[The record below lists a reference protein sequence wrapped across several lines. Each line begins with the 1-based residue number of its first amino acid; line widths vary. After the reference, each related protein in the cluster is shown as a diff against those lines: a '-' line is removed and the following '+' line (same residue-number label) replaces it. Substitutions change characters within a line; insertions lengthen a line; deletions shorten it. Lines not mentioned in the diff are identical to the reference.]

1 MFAIYKRELK
11 SYFTTPLG
19 YIFMALFLCANG
31 LMFSYA
37 TLKQGT
43 GSNVFVYFSYLLI
56 AFILVMPIL
65 TMKIF
70 SEEKKVKTEQL
81 LLTSPVN
88 LWQIV
93 LAKFL
98 AAYSLF
104 AVTFAVGSFSLV
116 VLYQY
121 GKPNVAVVLGSV
133 LGIML
138 IGAACISVGVFIS
151 SLTENQLIS
160 AIGTM
165 AILLAFVFTSY
176 FNDKITQGFLRS
188 ILKWVS
194 ILSRFNNYMYGVFDI
209 NALIYYISITF
220 IFLFLTVRVF
230 EKRRWE

>member
-37 TLKQGT
+37 TLKQGVN
-43 GSNVFVYFSYLLI
+43 SNVFSYFRYLLM
-56 AFILVMPIL
+56 AFILVIPIL
-65 TMKIF
+65 TMKLF
-70 SEEKKVKTEQL
+70 SEEKKLKTEQL

-88 LWQIV
+88 LWQVVIG
-93 LAKFL
+93 KFL

-104 AVTFAVGSFSLV
+104 AITFAVGSFCFL

-121 GKPNVAVVLGSV
+121 GTPNVAVVLGSI
-133 LGIML
+133 LGIL
-138 IGAACISVGVFIS
+138 LVGAACISVGVFIS

-165 AILLAFVFTSY
+165 AILLAFIFASY
-176 FNDKITQGFLRS
+176 FNSFIASRVVRS
-188 ILKWVS
+188 VLSWIS
-194 ILSRFNNYMYGVFDI
+194 ILSRFGNYMYGVFDI
-209 NALIYYISITF
+209 GALLYYLSITF
-220 IFLFLTVRVF
+220 VFLFLTVRVF